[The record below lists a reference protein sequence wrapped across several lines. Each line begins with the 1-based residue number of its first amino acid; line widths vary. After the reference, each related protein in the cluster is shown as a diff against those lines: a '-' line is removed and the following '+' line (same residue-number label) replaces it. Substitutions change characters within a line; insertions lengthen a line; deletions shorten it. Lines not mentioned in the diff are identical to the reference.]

1 MSGGRYGPRKTPE
14 RRCMPI
20 ELWPADDRWRWKL
33 SCTPTS
39 ILEDVGGEME
49 YLAPLSQSKTAKGW
63 GRFLTFLTITEPSA
77 VLLPAEERAT
87 PSRVKAYVR
96 ALEALGN
103 NTATILCRLQEIKD
117 ALRVFVPDDD
127 FAFINRITSHVR
139 AHHKPAR
146 EKRVTIFGDEIADLG
161 YSLMDAASKTDP
173 LNAATHYRDGLILL
187 LLVHLPLRR
196 KNFTSL
202 NVGESIVFRE
212 GQWFIQLTPEQTKT
226 HAWFEAQ
233 IDPRLVPWLETYL
246 AVHRPVLLQC
256 RGRWYRPT
264 HSELWVSTHGS
275 PMTQMALYD
284 RVTERTC
291 TEFGEPI
298 SPHRFRDI
306 LASTIA
312 SHAPEHI
319 HAAAALLGHASLKTT
334 EKYYR
339 VAQAQEGQ
347 KRYIKTLESIRR
359 PTNGKNF

>member
-1 MSGGRYGPRKTPE
+1 
-14 RRCMPI
+14 
-20 ELWPADDRWRWKL
+20 
-33 SCTPTS
+33 
-39 ILEDVGGEME
+39 
-49 YLAPLSQSKTAKGW
+49 
-63 GRFLTFLTITEPSA
+63 
-77 VLLPAEERAT
+77 
-87 PSRVKAYVR
+87 
-96 ALEALGN
+96 
-103 NTATILCRLQEIKD
+103 
-117 ALRVFVPDDD
+117 
-127 FAFINRITSHVR
+127 
-139 AHHKPAR
+139 
-146 EKRVTIFGDEIADLG
+146 
-161 YSLMDAASKTDP
+161 MDAASKTDP
-173 LNAATHYRDGLILL
+173 LDAATQYRDGLILL

-196 KNFTSL
+196 KNFTNL
-202 NVGESIVFRE
+202 TIGESIVFRE

-264 HSELWVSTHGS
+264 HGELWVSTHGS

-291 TEFGEPI
+291 TAFGEPI

-319 HAAAALLGHASLKTT
+319 HAAAPLLGHASLKTT

-347 KRYIKTLESIRR
+347 KRYVATIDGMRR
-359 PTNGKNF
+359 KAHGANI